1 MTREPEP
8 SVAILL
14 CTYNGEKY
22 LAEQLDSI
30 EAQSFTNWV
39 LWASDDGSSDQT
51 LLILHNYQ
59 KKWGAERLKII
70 EGPRA
75 GSTSN
80 FMSLLYNESI
90 EADYYAL
97 SDQDDIW
104 HSDKLQRAREWLST
118 LPRSAPAL
126 YCTRTLLVDESNEEI
141 GMSELFKRPPSFRNA
156 LTQNIAGGNTMV
168 FNTGLRS
175 RLGTV
180 RPDVVIH
187 DWWLYLVATACD
199 GEVRYDPI
207 PSLRYRQHQDNLIG
221 MNIGLKARTNR
232 VFQLLGGRYRAQADR
247 NLTALLT
254 IDKGITD
261 NNKLIIQQFRNIRN
275 LPMVARVRTLLRLG
289 LYRQT
294 LIGNIGLFVGVTF
307 NKI

>member
-1 MTREPEP
+1 Q
-8 SVAILL
+8 SV
-14 CTYNGEKY
+14 K
-22 LAEQLDSI
+22 
-30 EAQSFTNWV
+30 NWV

-51 LLILHNYQ
+51 LPILLKYQ
-59 KKWGAERLKII
+59 KKWGAKRMKII

-104 HSDKLQRAREWLST
+104 HSDKLERALEWLST
-118 LPRSAPAL
+118 APLNAPTL

-141 GMSELFKRPPSFRNA
+141 GMSELYKRPPSFRNA
-156 LTQNIAGGNTMV
+156 LMQNIAGGNTMV
-168 FNTGLRS
+168 FNAALRD

-187 DWWLYLVATACD
+187 DWWLYLVATACG
-199 GEVRYDPI
+199 GEVRYDPV

-221 MNIGLKARTNR
+221 MNVGLKARTKR
-232 VFQLLGGRYRAQADR
+232 VFQLLRGHYRAQADK
-247 NLTALLT
+247 NINALLT
-254 IDKGITD
+254 IDGEITE
-261 NNKLIIQQFRNIRN
+261 NNRLIIQQFRNIRN
-275 LPMVARVRTLLRLG
+275 LPIVARVRTLFRLR

-294 LIGNIGLFVGVTF
+294 LIGNIGLLAGVTF